1 MYNNDNEVL
10 ALAEMDLDSAYPVES
25 ITDIAAP
32 LYGGQGY
39 GLVQFADEDKD
50 FDDHE
55 EEDDDFEDDDDL
67 DDDFDEDEEDDDED
81 DDDLDDDNAD
91 Y

>member
-10 ALAEMDLDSAYPVES
+10 ALAEMDLNSAF
-25 ITDIAAP
+25 TDIAAP

-39 GLVQFADEDKD
+39 GPVQFADEDKD

-55 EEDDDFEDDDDL
+55 EEDDDFEEEDDL
-67 DDDFDEDEEDDDED
+67 DDDFDEDEEDDDDDD
-81 DDDLDDDNAD
+81 DDDLDADDED